1 MSKKILRLNESQL
14 IEIISES
21 VQAVLNELD
30 WKTYQN
36 AANKDYNPIRAR
48 EFSQAA
54 LDKFNSEY
62 AYDDE
67 NGNTVSLSPYNKTN
81 NYLRATSKYSPNSTL
96 GKKDILFHSPSTKDN
111 TTDDFKT
118 YTKDSS
124 SLEKNPFT
132 MDKRHARKIAKAY
145 DEFNNY
151 RNGKSTYEKNKGWTK
166 PEKNSD
172 FHDFLKY

>member
-1 MSKKILRLNESQL
+1 MSKKIVRLNESQL

-21 VQAVLNELD
+21 VQKVLNELD

-36 AANKDYNPIRAR
+36 AANKDYNPMRAR

-62 AYDDE
+62 AYDDK
-67 NGNTVSLSPYNKTN
+67 NGNTVSLSPYDKTN
-81 NYLRATSKYSPNSTL
+81 NYLRIDSKYSPNSTL
-96 GKKDILFHSPSTKDN
+96 GKQDTLFHSPSTKDN

-118 YTKDSS
+118 YTKDANSI
-124 SLEKNPFT
+124 EKKPFT

-151 RNGKSTYEKNKGWTK
+151 RNGKSSYEKNKGWTK

>member
-1 MSKKILRLNESQL
+1 M
-14 IEIISES
+14 
-21 VQAVLNELD
+21 
-30 WKTYQN
+30 
-36 AANKDYNPIRAR
+36 RAR

-62 AYDDE
+62 AYDDK
-67 NGNTVSLSPYNKTN
+67 NGNKVSLNPYNKTN
-81 NYLRATSKYSPNSTL
+81 NYLSIDSKYNPNSASEKQDT
-96 GKKDILFHSPSTKDN
+96 GFQSPSTNDN

-118 YTKDSS
+118 YTKDANSS
-124 SLEKNPFT
+124 EKLPFT

-151 RNGKSTYEKNKGWTK
+151 RTGKSTYEKNKGWTK
-166 PEKNSD
+166 PEQNSD

>member
-36 AANKDYNPIRAR
+36 AAKKDYNPIRAR

-67 NGNTVSLSPYNKTN
+67 NGNTVSLRPYNKTN
-81 NYLRATSKYSPNSTL
+81 NYLKV
-96 GKKDILFHSPSTKDN
+96 
-111 TTDDFKT
+111 
-118 YTKDSS
+118 SS
-124 SLEKNPFT
+124 ELPLT
-132 MDKRHARKIAKAY
+132 
-145 DEFNNY
+145 
-151 RNGKSTYEKNKGWTK
+151 
-166 PEKNSD
+166 
-172 FHDFLKY
+172 